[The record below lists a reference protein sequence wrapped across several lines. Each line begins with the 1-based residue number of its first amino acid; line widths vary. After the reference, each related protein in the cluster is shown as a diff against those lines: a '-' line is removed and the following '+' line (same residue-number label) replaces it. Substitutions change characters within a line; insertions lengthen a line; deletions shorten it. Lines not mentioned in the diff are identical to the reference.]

1 MLSKSIITE
10 DSHFFKKGQIVEGEL
25 TQEGLMVENHFIA
38 KESYII
44 LTEVLTLQ
52 DEEKVRQIV
61 RDIMRRLFY
70 RQYVRANFLLK

>member
-10 DSHFFKKGQIVEGEL
+10 DSYFFKKGQIVEGQI
-25 TQEGLMVENHFIA
+25 TKDGLLVENHFIA

-52 DEEKVRQIV
+52 DEEKVKGIV
-61 RDIMRRLFY
+61 RDILRRLFY
-70 RQYVRANFLLK
+70 RQYVRAGFLLK

>member
-10 DSHFFKKGQIVEGEL
+10 DSHFFKRGQIVEGEI
-25 TQEGLMVENHFIA
+25 TKDGLLVENHFIA

-44 LTEVLTLQ
+44 LTEVLSLQ
-52 DEEKVRQIV
+52 DEDKVKHIV
-61 RDIMRRLFY
+61 RDIIRRMFY